1 MTKVPSFAE
10 FIGLAAAG
18 FNQSETL
25 GRHHE
30 SSSPTLAAALVP
42 VASHRSTHAPCGNR

>member
-30 SSSPTLAAALVP
+30 SSSATLAAALVP
-42 VASHRSTHAPCGNR
+42 VASHRSTHAPRGNR